1 MPSQFQKLR
10 QMVRARRRLRAIG
23 ETTIALDAM
32 GSDHGPEV
40 LLEGAYLALTQYPT
54 LKVICTGPRTKLT
67 HLVNQ
72 HGWNHPRLFIE
83 NATQVVAMDESPSDS
98 LRKRD
103 SSVAVA
109 ARLVVEGRAQGMV
122 SAGNTGATMATTLLM
137 WRTLPGISRPA
148 ISAILPHPE
157 RPCVLL
163 DVGANVDCKPKHLL
177 HFAIMGAVYSRYMFY
192 RRHPRVALLS
202 IGEEE
207 SKGNALV
214 LETRELLK
222 ETNLNFV
229 GNAEGRD
236 LVKGK
241 FDVVVCDGFVGNV
254 VLKFGEAVVEFIIES
269 IKQEVQKSLVSQL
282 GAVAMMPAL
291 RNFKRQVDYAEFGG
305 APLLGVRGNC
315 IIAHGSSHAKAIKNA
330 IRVAAEMVGAHV
342 NDHIIDAL
350 RDNQLLK
357 PRGEASKQEVSVLK

>member
-1 MPSQFQKLR
+1 MVSEFQRLRHLVRQRRKLR
-10 QMVRARRRLRAIG
+10 QVSQS
-23 ETTIALDAM
+23 TIALDAM

-40 LLEGAYLALTQYPT
+40 LLEGAYLAVCQYPG
-54 LKVICTGPRTKLT
+54 LKVICTGPRSRLESILR
-67 HLVNQ
+67 HRGWHHPQLLVEDA
-72 HGWNHPRLFIE
+72 PE
-83 NATQVVAMDESPSDS
+83 VVGMHEAPSES
-98 LRKRD
+98 LRKTR

-109 ARLVVEGRAQGMV
+109 ARLVQEGAANGMV

-163 DVGANVDCKPKHLL
+163 DVGANVDCKPRHLL
-177 HFAIMGAVYSRYMFY
+177 HFAIMGYVYSRYVFG
-192 RRHPRVALLS
+192 RRHPKVALLS

-207 SKGNALV
+207 TKGNELV
-214 LETRELLK
+214 FAARELI
-222 ETNLNFV
+222 EQTDINFV

-241 FDVVVCDGFVGNV
+241 FDVVVCDGFVGNI
-254 VLKFGEAVVEFIIES
+254 VLKFGEAVVEFILES
-269 IKQEVQKSLVSQL
+269 IKREVQKSLVSQL

-330 IRVAAEMVGAHV
+330 IRVAAEMAGAHV
-342 NDHIIDAL
+342 NDHIVEL
-350 RDNQLLK
+350 MRDNGLLK
-357 PRGEASKQEVSVLK
+357 TPNDRGVKAAVLK